1 MRASAR
7 LAAAAIGAI
16 AVAVPAGALAA
27 PTLDAPQPAGGGS
40 AETRTAA
47 LDAAAAW
54 RDTLDAFRAPRLPTP
69 TDTESVILVLGDAP
83 AARAAPAGRAAA
95 AEEISARQRA
105 LEPVLASLGA
115 TITFRYRVLV
125 DAVAV
130 RLPAGRLEALAAL
143 PEVRAVV
150 PVTFLAPAQAT
161 GATAAPAPES
171 APAAPAV
178 AGAGPAHI
186 ALIDAGIDPSHPWLG
201 GGMGPTFP
209 IIGGADLVDG
219 DGDPRADGADP
230 ALEAHGTQ
238 MASLVLR
245 SEALQGLPPAA
256 VPRLLAYR
264 VVAPEAVGGRV
275 RPLARSDRVLAALED
290 AVDPDGNG
298 DTSDAAAVILLGLS
312 SGLAAA
318 GTDPVA
324 DAAAEAERVGSTV
337 VAPAGNDGPTFSR
350 PGSVGGAAGRPTVI
364 AVGGAS
370 ADRTA
375 RTADL
380 DARLGP
386 AAARLGPL
394 PLLGP
399 DPLPGDL
406 PVVVLRDDAGVS
418 RGGTDASFRA
428 ADGTSLVAGALAVVA
443 RGGAPIAE
451 TAARAAAAGA
461 YALALWDEDGVA
473 SYPAIPGDSGL
484 PLPVVGLGAEQG
496 AALARLAASEQG
508 LRVTVSPN
516 SVGPAAEGVAS
527 FSSSGPTVDGRP
539 KPDLVAPAVGRET
552 AWPGRSADGTAQTA
566 ALTGTSAAAA
576 EVAAIATR
584 LRIDRPALGPAG
596 VRSLL
601 LQAARPIP
609 GVPVGRQGA
618 GLAQEPTEGALRV
631 EPGIVA
637 TSTGPEGVTAAVSLR
652 DLGGGEGRYSVSLR
666 TGATERVVDP
676 RVLVRTGRDT
686 PLRLRLPRGGNGE
699 LIVRDGDGTQVARA
713 TVVPSRPATTP
724 SEALGTPEV
733 TVGTRYAEVR
743 VRLGAL
749 RRASA
754 RIANVS
760 LHGVAMELVP
770 AAGGDPLPVAGAKQ
784 SGAWAPGTYRFLV
797 ARRLASGLQPP
808 AGEYRLRVRAEGPDG
823 TGLVSTSAPFT
834 LR

>member
-7 LAAAAIGAI
+7 LAAAIGAVV
-16 AVAVPAGALAA
+16 VAVPAAAAAA
-27 PTLDAPQPAGGGS
+27 PTLDAPQPAGGGP
-40 AETRTAA
+40 AAARTAA

-83 AARAAPAGRAAA
+83 AARAAPADRAAS
-95 AEEISARQRA
+95 AERISARQRA

-115 TITFRYRVLV
+115 TITFRYRVLA
-125 DAVAV
+125 DALAV

-143 PEVRAVV
+143 PEVQAVV
-150 PVTFLAPAQAT
+150 PVTFLAPAQAS
-161 GATAAPAPES
+161 GATTAPAPEG
-171 APAAPAV
+171 AQGPPAV
-178 AGAGPAHI
+178 AGAGPVHI
-186 ALIDAGIDPSHPWLG
+186 ALIDAGVDPSHPWLG

-219 DGDPRADGADP
+219 DADPRAGGGDP

-245 SEALQGLPPAA
+245 SEALQGLAPAD

-264 VVAPEAVGGRV
+264 VVAPEAVGGRI

-298 DTSDAAAVILLGLS
+298 DTSDAAKVILLGLS

-350 PGSVGGAAGRPTVI
+350 PGSVGGAAGRATVI

-418 RGGTDASFRA
+418 RGGTDESFRS
-428 ADGTSLVAGALAVVA
+428 ADGTSVVTGALVVVA

-461 YALALWDEDGVA
+461 SALALWDEDGVA
-473 SYPAIPGDSGL
+473 SFPAIPGDSGL
-484 PLPVVGLGAEQG
+484 GLPVVGLGAEQG
-496 AALARLAASEQG
+496 AALARLAASETQ
-508 LRVTVSPN
+508 LRVTISPN
-516 SVGPAAEGVAS
+516 AVGPAVVGVAS

-576 EVAAIATR
+576 EVAAMAAR
-584 LRIDRPALGPAG
+584 VRIDRPGLGPAG

-601 LQAARPIP
+601 IQAARPLS
-609 GVPVGRQGA
+609 GVPISRQGA
-618 GLAQEPTEGALRV
+618 GLAQEPGDGTIRI
-631 EPGIVA
+631 EPAIVP
-637 TSTGPEGVTAAVSLR
+637 SVTGPSGVTAALTLR
-652 DLGGGEGRYSVSLR
+652 DLGGGEGRYSVSLDA
-666 TGATERVVDP
+666 GGTERVVDA
-676 RVLVRTGRDT
+676 RVVVRTGRDT
-686 PLRLRLPRGGNGE
+686 RLALRLPRGGNGA
-699 LIVRDGDGTQVARA
+699 LIVRDGDGTEVARA
-713 TVVPSRPATTP
+713 TVVPSRPAATP
-724 SEALGTPEV
+724 AGALGTPEV
-733 TVGTRYAEVR
+733 TVGSRFAEVR

-754 RIANVS
+754 RVTNVS
-760 LHGVAMELVP
+760 LHGVAMELLP
-770 AAGGDPLPVAGAKQ
+770 SDGGAALPVAGAKQ

-797 ARRLASGLQPP
+797 ARRLASGLQAP

-823 TGLVSTSAPFT
+823 TGLASTSAPFT